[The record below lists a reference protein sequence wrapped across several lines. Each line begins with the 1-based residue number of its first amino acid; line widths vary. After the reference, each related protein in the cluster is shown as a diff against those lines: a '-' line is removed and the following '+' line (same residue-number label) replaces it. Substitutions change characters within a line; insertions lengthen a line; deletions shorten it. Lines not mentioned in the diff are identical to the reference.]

1 MFHQPAT
8 GGGGAVQHAL
18 SEGSAAQD
26 INITKSS
33 ASTLRVVN
41 LRFQVSQHSRD
52 EELIRSFIGYKG
64 CGRYYSLKGSQ
75 LRGDFVVTSLPD
87 ILNKI
92 NPFFRDYPIIGVKSK
107 DFQS

>member
-1 MFHQPAT
+1 M
-8 GGGGAVQHAL
+8 
-18 SEGSAAQD
+18 
-26 INITKSS
+26 
-33 ASTLRVVN
+33 VN

-52 EELIRSFIGYKG
+52 EELIRSFIGYMG

-92 NPFFRDYPIIGVKSK
+92 NPFFRNYPIIGVKSK
-107 DFQS
+107 DFQSWSEAAELMTPGAARRLEAGQALEKKNIWKLKG